1 MFKKWNGELD
11 EEELSVL
18 HEGRQYVVF
27 YPSPEDETTFSV
39 KVVDTTEASEEYNEE
54 FPNVSVV
61 VVKGIMH
68 MLDFELE
75 YLVER
80 GVEFMQGEVAS
91 VQKDKFKNSD
101 NVIVFSPKTRKD
113 Q

>member
-1 MFKKWNGELD
+1 
-11 EEELSVL
+11 
-18 HEGRQYVVF
+18 
-27 YPSPEDETTFSV
+27 
-39 KVVDTTEASEEYNEE
+39 
-54 FPNVSVV
+54 
-61 VVKGIMH
+61 MH